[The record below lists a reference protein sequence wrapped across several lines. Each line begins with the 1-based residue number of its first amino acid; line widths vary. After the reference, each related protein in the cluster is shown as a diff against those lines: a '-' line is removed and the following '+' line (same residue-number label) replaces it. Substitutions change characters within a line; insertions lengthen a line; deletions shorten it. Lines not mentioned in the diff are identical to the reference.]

1 MFSYSALSL
10 GVKWALPLF
19 LNKGVHMESYVDKRV
34 KRSVTDIKEAFLQVL
49 KQKSFKEITISEII
63 REANYSRGTFYAHFE
78 SKEQVLDQII
88 SETLQEMIEQ
98 IKVPYKQ
105 FTKVNLKELKL
116 EDIMLFEYF
125 IEHATLYKLLL
136 SQRIQVDFRYQM
148 AKSIEQLFL
157 TEYEYVI
164 DSKTLDIKWLYI
176 YRSHGLTGMIIRWI
190 EDDFRESSKFMS
202 QQVVELMLTSTP
214 LFYVK

>member
-1 MFSYSALSL
+1 
-10 GVKWALPLF
+10 
-19 LNKGVHMESYVDKRV
+19 MESYIDKRV
-34 KRSVTDIKEAFLQVL
+34 TRSVTDIKEAFLQVL
-49 KQKSFKEITISEII
+49 KQKTFKEITISEII

-78 SKEQVLDQII
+78 SKEQILDQII

-116 EDIMLFEYF
+116 DDIMLFEYF

-157 TEYEYVI
+157 TEYEYVL
-164 DSKTLDIKWLYI
+164 DSKILDIKWLYI
-176 YRSHGLTGMIIRWI
+176 YRSHGLAGMIIRWI
-190 EDDFRESSKFMS
+190 EDEFQESSKFMS

>member
-1 MFSYSALSL
+1 
-10 GVKWALPLF
+10 
-19 LNKGVHMESYVDKRV
+19 MESYIDKRV
-34 KRSVTDIKEAFLQVL
+34 TRSVTDIKEAFLQVL
-49 KQKSFKEITISEII
+49 KQKTFKEITISEII

-78 SKEQVLDQII
+78 SKEQILDQII

-157 TEYEYVI
+157 TEYEYVL
-164 DSKTLDIKWLYI
+164 DSKILDIKWLYI
-176 YRSHGLTGMIIRWI
+176 YRSHGLAGMIIRWI
-190 EDDFRESSKFMS
+190 EDDFQESSKFMS

>member
-1 MFSYSALSL
+1 
-10 GVKWALPLF
+10 
-19 LNKGVHMESYVDKRV
+19 MESYIDKRV

-78 SKEQVLDQII
+78 SKEQILDQII

-157 TEYEYVI
+157 TEYEYVL
-164 DSKTLDIKWLYI
+164 DSKILDIKWLYI
-176 YRSHGLTGMIIRWI
+176 YRSHGLAGMIIRWI
-190 EDDFRESSKFMS
+190 EDDFQESSKFMS

>member
-1 MFSYSALSL
+1 
-10 GVKWALPLF
+10 
-19 LNKGVHMESYVDKRV
+19 MESYIDKRV
-34 KRSVTDIKEAFLQVL
+34 TRSVTDIKQAFLQVL
-49 KQKSFKEITISEII
+49 KQKTFKEITISEII

-78 SKEQVLDQII
+78 SKEQILDQII

-116 EDIMLFEYF
+116 DDIMLFEYF

-157 TEYEYVI
+157 TEYEYVL
-164 DSKTLDIKWLYI
+164 DSKILDIKWLYI
-176 YRSHGLTGMIIRWI
+176 YRSHGLAGMIIRWI
-190 EDDFRESSKFMS
+190 EDDFQESSKFMS

>member
-1 MFSYSALSL
+1 
-10 GVKWALPLF
+10 
-19 LNKGVHMESYVDKRV
+19 MESYVDKRV

-148 AKSIEQLFL
+148 AKTIEQLFL

-176 YRSHGLTGMIIRWI
+176 YRSHGLAGMIIRWI
-190 EDDFRESSKFMS
+190 EDDFQESSKFMS

>member
-1 MFSYSALSL
+1 
-10 GVKWALPLF
+10 
-19 LNKGVHMESYVDKRV
+19 MESYIDKRV
-34 KRSVTDIKEAFLQVL
+34 TRSVTDIKEAFLQVL
-49 KQKSFKEITISEII
+49 KQKTFKEITISEII

-78 SKEQVLDQII
+78 SKEQILDQII

-116 EDIMLFEYF
+116 DDIMLFEYF

-157 TEYEYVI
+157 TEYEYVL
-164 DSKTLDIKWLYI
+164 DSKILDIKWLYI
-176 YRSHGLTGMIIRWI
+176 YRSHGLAGMIIRWI
-190 EDDFRESSKFMS
+190 ENDFQESSKFMS